1 MVSIIS
7 VFDYF
12 KANNFNIIDYETTT
26 DIIYFYK
33 INYNKLLEI
42 IKIIDDVLNLSID
55 RIAYYNQEL
64 YLKLNL

>member
-7 VFDYF
+7 IFDYF
-12 KANNFNIIDYETTT
+12 KENNFNIIDYETTT
-26 DIIYFYK
+26 DTIYFYE

-42 IKIIDDVLNLSID
+42 IKIIDEVLKLSID

>member
-26 DIIYFYK
+26 DTIYFYK

-42 IKIIDDVLNLSID
+42 IKIIDEVLKLSID